1 MALLDNASSFLLFMV
16 SIIKREIINFEIHL
30 IVDYAFFFGSIQY
43 ELCPCISYLQMLWN
57 HFNSREAMYVDDKVF
72 TCSRVRNAV
81 GKIDIQTCSWVRVW
95 FKKSRDLTPTPQT
108 NNVFEKNSWVH
119 LRWRC
124 FLNMDSSP
132 WADDWDFAGTQMN
145 NVFADIKISFV
156 G

>member
-16 SIIKREIINFEIHL
+16 SIIKRKIINFEIHL

-95 FKKSRDLTPTPQT
+95 YKKSRDLTPTPKPIMSLKKKFLGYIWDEDASLIWIHRRGQT
-108 NNVFEKNSWVH
+108 IVILQEHKWITCVCGHSKFH
-119 LRWRC
+119 L
-124 FLNMDSSP
+124 
-132 WADDWDFAGTQMN
+132 
-145 NVFADIKISFV
+145 
-156 G
+156 